1 MIRRPPRSTRND
13 TLFPYTTLVRAVDHP
28 SNHQRQAQG
37 RGAGRGQRHQPG
49 HQQALVAQDERP
61 QRAQAAEPW
70 FGLVGGVRRSR
81 GFRRA
86 IGPGVLSWNVSHY
99 PLSSKRTRLRV
110 ASRRRSFKAS
120 TRSEEHTSELQS
132 LMRISYAVFCL
143 KKKKIITELNHIR

>member
-1 MIRRPPRSTRND
+1 MIRRPPRSTRTD
-13 TLFPYTTLVRAVDHP
+13 TLLPYTTLFRSPH
-28 SNHQRQAQG
+28 HQRQAQG

-99 PLSSKRTRLRV
+99 PLSSKRTR
-110 ASRRRSFKAS
+110 
-120 TRSEEHTSELQS
+120 RSEEHTSELQS
-132 LMRISYAVFCL
+132 LMRISYAVLCL
-143 KKKKIITELNHIR
+143 KKKKDYNT